1 MLTQLRDRYLR
12 IDARSLG
19 LFRIAFALVLLGD
32 LFRRWSVLDAFYSND
47 GVLPN
52 HNHLFNLGEDRRVW
66 SLLHAFS
73 HASDAAFAFILFF
86 LVYVFFL
93 LGWKTRAFHALA
105 LVALV
110 SLTGRNLLLENAGNY
125 AAIALCLLT
134 LFLPLGRRF
143 SLDAVVASMR
153 ARREH
158 NAAELNDR
166 TDEEPDYGAVHA
178 GSAERAP
185 GASPTSIAALAVILQ
200 LSIIYMSSAYQQSGE
215 LWKSGWAIGYALQS
229 PRWVSPLGLSLR
241 AYLPDGVLN
250 GLVRYAQLA
259 LPVLLLVPIARR
271 FFRGVSAVLMV
282 LHGLVFGLLFAVGLY
297 GWTLVAAAAL
307 VIPTETWEARRARSA
322 KRSPLTVVYDADCG
336 ICLWIAR
343 LLARLDLDRRLHFRS
358 NNDLGPPAEAPPSDA
373 MATGDRPLPAE
384 VTPALAADTVVV
396 VGPRGRV
403 YTKTRAVSAV
413 LMALPLGLLPGLVLR
428 VPGITQLA
436 DVFYDVF
443 AKRRMR
449 VSEACGLGV
458 CGVPSLEATDAEAP
472 PVTAPSTI
480 FRRRVSG
487 SVRELL
493 AVMVLA
499 SLLGQTAKENPIGWM
514 KAFPQPALLESV
526 AIWPRMI
533 GRWDM
538 MAPDPG
544 TSVGSLVVDALTK
557 GGGAVDPMTGEE
569 PAYDVVHRAPLGQL
583 WADYLER
590 IHQKDYVAYQRA
602 FKDYLAKGRPA
613 YERTPPEEK
622 LTGFDAYWVTQSLP
636 GAGGGPAG
644 DPSQEKLFSHSRG
657 GRAPGQR
664 IPMLGSGTLKIE
676 KKD

>member
-73 HASDAAFAFILFF
+73 QPTDVAFAFILFF

-158 NAAELNDR
+158 DAAALNDR
-166 TDEEPDYGAVHA
+166 TDEEPDYGAAHA

-185 GASPTSIAALAVILQ
+185 GSSPTSIAALAVILQ
-200 LSIIYMSSAYQQSGE
+200 LSIIYMASAYQQSGD

-229 PRWVSPLGLSLR
+229 PRWVSPLGASLR
-241 AYLPDGVLN
+241 AHLPDGALN

-259 LPVLLLVPIARR
+259 LPVLLLVPVARR
-271 FFRGVSAVLMV
+271 AFRGVSAVLMV
-282 LHGLVFGLLFAVGLY
+282 LHGLVFGLLFEVGLY

-307 VIPTETWEARRARSA
+307 VIPGEAWEARRARSA
-322 KRSPLTVVYDADCG
+322 KRPPLTVVYDADCG
-336 ICLWIAR
+336 ICLWLAR
-343 LLARLDLDRRLHFRS
+343 LLARLDLDRRLFFRS
-358 NNDLGPPAEAPPSDA
+358 NDDLGPPPEAPPSDA

-384 VTPALAADTVVV
+384 VTPALASETVVV

-403 YTKTRAVSAV
+403 YTKARAVSAV
-413 LMALPLGLLPGLVLR
+413 LMALPLGVLPGLFLR
-428 VPGITQLA
+428 IPGVTQLA
-436 DVFYDVF
+436 DVLYDAF
-443 AKRRMR
+443 AKRRLR
-449 VSEACGLGV
+449 VSEACGLGA
-458 CGVPSLEATDAEAP
+458 CGVPALETAAEAP
-472 PVTAPSTI
+472 PVVAPSTVL
-480 FRRRVSG
+480 RRRVTA

-493 AVMVLA
+493 AVAVLA
-499 SLLGQTAKENPIGWM
+499 SLLGQTAKENPIVWM
-514 KAFPQPALLESV
+514 KAIPQPAVLESL

-533 GRWDM
+533 GRWDV

-544 TSVGSLVVDALTK
+544 ASVGGFVVDALTK
-557 GGGAVDPMTGEE
+557 GGGSVDPMTGAE
-569 PAYDVVHRAPLGQL
+569 PSFDVVNRAPLGQL
-583 WADYLER
+583 WTDYLER
-590 IHQKDYVAYQRA
+590 IRQKDYVGYQRA

-622 LTGFDAYWVTQSLP
+622 LTGFDAYWVTQTLP
-636 GAGGGPAG
+636 GASGGPAG
-644 DPSQEKLFSHSRG
+644 EPAQEKLFSHSRG
-657 GRAPGQR
+657 GRAAAGQR
-664 IPMLGSGTLKIE
+664 IPLLGNGALKIE